1 MCANLTSYCPVCSQ
15 PFNGRI
21 CCRYNSKKTVGD
33 CDAEF
38 YGGQPYG
45 VQPYS
50 VQPYGVQSYGVQL
63 PPQYQFCIASTTT
76 RQVAIN
82 TSAADCEAIRRRIV
96 SLRDFRK
103 NTPCV
108 FITYFCE
115 TCRKPFGY
123 NHLDATGKSNKCFDL
138 TDHKNTHHGGINV
151 DFKIKCAIKNPC
163 TGAIITEIEAKRDQ
177 DILNNVTL
185 WERISQFF

>member
-1 MCANLTSYCPVCSQ
+1 MYANSTSYCSACSQ

-21 CCRYNSKKTVGD
+21 CCGYNSNISVGD
-33 CDAEF
+33 YDARL
-38 YGGQPYG
+38 YR
-45 VQPYS
+45 
-50 VQPYGVQSYGVQL
+50 VQL
-63 PPQYQFCIASTTT
+63 SPQRQPCRASTTT

-82 TSAADCEAIRRRIV
+82 TSADDCEAIRRRIV

-115 TCRKPFGY
+115 TCRNPFGY

-138 TDHKNTHHGGINV
+138 TSHKNIHHGGINV